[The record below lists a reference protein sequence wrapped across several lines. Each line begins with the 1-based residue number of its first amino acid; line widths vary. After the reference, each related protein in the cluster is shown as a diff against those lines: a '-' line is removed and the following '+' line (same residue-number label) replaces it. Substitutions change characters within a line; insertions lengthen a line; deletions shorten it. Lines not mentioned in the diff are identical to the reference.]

1 VINKIENDINN
12 IFDFITTMSYIIDN
26 PVEFRDNIRKKLKV
40 FIKNNKHSI
49 NLEKAVFNYSIKES
63 KNRKIVRKWDNKY
76 FVQIYLDRFRSI
88 YNNMN
93 PKMTTFN
100 KDLLNKFKK
109 NKIQSKQLACM
120 THQEMN
126 PKIWKELI
134 DAKIKRDKNLT
145 QVDMSAATDEFKC
158 FKCQKR
164 QCTYYQ
170 LQTRSADEPMTTF
183 ITCLNCGNRW
193 KN

>member
-1 VINKIENDINN
+1 MINKIENDINN

>member
-1 VINKIENDINN
+1 
-12 IFDFITTMSYIIDN
+12 MSYIIEN
-26 PVEFRDNIRKKLKV
+26 PKEFRDNLRKKLNL

-49 NLEKAVFNYSIKES
+49 NLEKAVFNYAITES

-88 YNNMN
+88 YNNIN
-93 PKMTTFN
+93 PKLSSYN
-100 KDLLNKFKK
+100 KDLLIKLKK
-109 NKIQSKQLACM
+109 NKIHAKKLAFM

-170 LQTRSADEPMTTF
+170 LQTRSADEPKTTF

>member
-1 VINKIENDINN
+1 
-12 IFDFITTMSYIIDN
+12 MSYIIEN

-49 NLEKAVFNYSIKES
+49 NLEKAVFNYAIKES

>member
-1 VINKIENDINN
+1 MINKIENDINN
-12 IFDFITTMSYIIDN
+12 IFDFITTMSYIIEN

-49 NLEKAVFNYSIKES
+49 NLEKAVFNYAIKES

>member
-1 VINKIENDINN
+1 
-12 IFDFITTMSYIIDN
+12 MSYIIEN
-26 PVEFRDNIRKKLKV
+26 PKEFRENLRKKLNL
-40 FIKNNKHSI
+40 FIKNNTHSI
-49 NLEKAVFNYSIKES
+49 NLEKAVFNYAIIES

-88 YNNMN
+88 YNNIN
-93 PKMTTFN
+93 PKLSSYN
-100 KDLLNKFKK
+100 KDLLTKLKK
-109 NKIQSKQLACM
+109 NKIHAKKLAFM

-145 QVDMSAATDEFKC
+145 EVDMSAATDEFKC

>member
-1 VINKIENDINN
+1 
-12 IFDFITTMSYIIDN
+12 MSYIIDN
-26 PVEFRDNIRKKLKV
+26 PKEFRDNLRKKLNI

-49 NLEKAVFNYSIKES
+49 NLEKAVFNYAIKES

-88 YNNMN
+88 YNNIN
-93 PKMTTFN
+93 PKLLTYN
-100 KDLLNKFKK
+100 KDLLTKFKK
-109 NKIQSKQLACM
+109 NKIHAKQLAFM